1 MDPQSI
7 GQRLRAARE
16 ARKATVYD
24 AARETRIRVDFLE
37 SMEQNSFR
45 FVSGG
50 TYIRGMLRTYAGWLG
65 LNPGQIVSE
74 YDRLYGAGASGPS
87 LSEIF
92 KPPAQA
98 PPRSR
103 QKMWGIAAVVA
114 ASLLLVL
121 SLVGILNP
129 PTTRTAE
136 APRPKSQAAPRKSP
150 SAPALAKAPPVFQG
164 VNMTLKVTGNRCW
177 LRVLA
182 DGNSKA
188 LFEGTLTNGQAQ
200 TFQASQVLRLNLGK
214 ISAVQITVNG
224 VDIPTP
230 TDIGETGTFLFYPD
244 TRSFQRA

>member
-7 GQRLRAARE
+7 GQRLRTARE
-16 ARKATVYD
+16 ARRATVYD
-24 AARETRIRVDFLE
+24 AARDTRIRVDFLE
-37 SMEQNSFR
+37 SMEHDSFR

-50 TYIRGMLRTYAGWLG
+50 TYVKGMLRQYAAWLG
-65 LNPGQIVSE
+65 LDPGQIVGE
-74 YDRLYGAGASGPS
+74 YDRLYGAGVSGPS

-103 QKMWGIAAVVA
+103 QKMWGLAAVIA

-129 PTTRTAE
+129 PRNRIAT
-136 APRPKSQAAPRKSP
+136 APRPTPEATPRKSP
-150 SAPALAKAPPVFQG
+150 EPPKLAQAPPAFQG
-164 VNMTLKVTGNRCW
+164 VNLAVRVTGTRCW
-177 LRVLA
+177 LHVLA
-182 DGNSKA
+182 DGNEKA
-188 LFEGTLTNGQAQ
+188 VFEGTLTNGQMQ
-200 TFQASQVLRLNLGK
+200 TFQASQVLRVNFGK
-214 ISAVQITVNG
+214 ISAVQVSVNG

-230 TDIGETGTFLFYPD
+230 TDIGEIGTFLFFAD